1 MTEPRSRRPRA
12 ERVEGSIRRGLLL
25 DAAEAILSE
34 QDPLL
39 VSFDE
44 IARAAGVSRALVHKY
59 VGDRRGLV
67 DAVQQRV
74 IERLDRWVGHGLGR
88 ADDLD
93 SACRAITYG
102 CWSFVEAESRG
113 WSVLMATGGLDH
125 PGAHTLR
132 TRWVTELDRLHAADE
147 GTEATDTDDAGSALA
162 VHGLLAG
169 VGSWVRRGVD
179 PDDVHRAFRA
189 AVAPTSG

>member
-1 MTEPRSRRPRA
+1 MVDAGSRRPRA
-12 ERVEGSIRRGLLL
+12 ERVDGSVRRGLLL
-25 DAAEAILSE
+25 DAAEGILSE

-44 IARAAGVSRALVHKY
+44 IARSAGVSRALVHKY
-59 VGDRRGLV
+59 VGDRRGLI

-74 IERLDRWVGHGLGR
+74 VERLDRWVAHGLGR

-93 SACRAITYG
+93 AACRALAYG
-102 CWSFVEAESRG
+102 CWSFVEAEPRG
-113 WSVLMATGGLDH
+113 WSVLTATGGLDH
-125 PGAHTLR
+125 PDAHTLR
-132 TRWVTELDRLHAADE
+132 ARWTATIE
-147 GTEATDTDDAGSALA
+147 GHLAPPTGGDGGPGPGVGPSLA
-162 VHGLLAG
+162 VLGLLAG

-189 AVAPTSG
+189 AADPT

>member
-1 MTEPRSRRPRA
+1 MSAPRSRRPRA
-12 ERVEGSIRRGLLL
+12 DRVEASIRRGLLL

-44 IARAAGVSRALVHKY
+44 IARSAGVSRALVHKY

-74 IERLDRWVGHGLGR
+74 VERLDRWVGHGLAR
-88 ADDLD
+88 TDDLD
-93 SACRAITYG
+93 ACCRAVAYG
-102 CWSFVEAESRG
+102 CWSFVEAERRG
-113 WSVLMATGGLDH
+113 WSVLTATGGLDH
-125 PGAHTLR
+125 PDAHTLR
-132 TRWVTELDRLHAADE
+132 TRWTAVIDGHRDREL
-147 GTEATDTDDAGSALA
+147 GDDAGTGASAALA

-169 VGSWVRRGVD
+169 VGSWVRRGID
-179 PDDVHRAFRA
+179 PDDVHAAFRA
-189 AVAPTSG
+189 AVGPT